1 MYYRD
6 FNIDKKVP
14 KGSKRRSP
22 ITFIASTDTPDRYGD
37 VVGQN
42 WELKAFERNPVILFN
57 HNSAAMP
64 IAKGKA
70 YMKDGRLMIDVEF
83 DQNDEEAKKIES
95 KVRGGFINAVSVGFQ
110 PLEAVLRS
118 ALPEGHK
125 HKAKKGYFFPKSELL
140 EVSIVTIPANNEA
153 TLTAKNFN
161 SRTISL
167 VDVARSLILH
177 RHIMAVEQLD
187 NGNYVVTFA
196 GMSSDMDEEEVER
209 MDEEEEVEKMD
220 KEEEESEE
228 KYHDDEDE
236 EKADKDEEIDEEEKA
251 LFRLLTELKNL

>member
-1 MYYRD
+1 MHYRQ
-6 FNIDKKVP
+6 FQIENKKASR
-14 KGSKRRSP
+14 KSEKRSP
-22 ITFIASTDTPDRYGD
+22 VTFIASTDTPDRYGD
-37 VVGQN
+37 VVAQN
-42 WELKAFERNPVILFN
+42 WDLRAFERNPVILFN
-57 HNSAAMP
+57 HNSSVMP

-125 HKAKKGYFFPKSELL
+125 HKAKKGYYFPKSELL

-153 TLTAKNFN
+153 TLTAKNFR

-167 VDVARSLILH
+167 VDVARSLLVH
-177 RHIMAVEQLD
+177 RHILAVEQLD

-196 GMSSDMDEEEVER
+196 GHSEDMKEEVEA
-209 MDEEEEVEKMD
+209 MDEEEVEKMD
-220 KEEEESEE
+220 KEEESEEE

-236 EKADKDEEIDEEEKA
+236 KKADEMDEEEKS
-251 LFRLLTELKNL
+251 FSRLLSELKTFNS

>member
-1 MYYRD
+1 MYYRN
-6 FNIDKKVP
+6 FNIDKKAP
-14 KGSKRRSP
+14 KGSIRRNP

-42 WELKAFERNPVILFN
+42 WDLRAFERNPVILFN

-70 YMKDGRLMIDVEF
+70 YMKDGRLMIDVNF

-125 HKAKKGYFFPKSELL
+125 YKSKKGYYFPKSELL

-153 TLTAKNFN
+153 TLTAKNYS
-161 SRTISL
+161 SRTVSL
-167 VDVARSLILH
+167 VDVARSLVVN
-177 RHIMAVEQLD
+177 RHVISVEMLD
-187 NGNYVVTFA
+187 DGNYVVTFA
-196 GMSSDMDEEEVER
+196 GHSEDMPEEVEEMAEEEVEEAYSPDKDEEKGEHDKDEEKGGHDMDEEE
-209 MDEEEEVEKMD
+209 K
-220 KEEEESEE
+220 S
-228 KYHDDEDE
+228 
-236 EKADKDEEIDEEEKA
+236 
-251 LFRLLTELKNL
+251 LSRLLTELKTFNS